1 MKNAKITD
9 SEIQRKFVEYVER
22 MQDVG
27 ERHSKAAVKELDS
40 LEAYLEGAYSPKE
53 ADTLLSRS
61 TDVAVEFEES
71 GFIAGDRLA
80 MQEVQSTF
88 RAVLTA

>member
-1 MKNAKITD
+1 MKKAKITD
-9 SEIQRKFVEYVER
+9 AEIQQKFVEYVEKW
-22 MQDVG
+22 QDAG

-40 LEAYLEGAYSPKE
+40 LEAYLEGTYSPQE
-53 ADTLLSRS
+53 VGALLSRS

-71 GFIAGDRLA
+71 GFIAGYRLA